1 MERMGPG
8 GPTHVGP
15 FEVVGV
21 LGQGGMGRVLLAAGP
36 DGRLVAVKQVL
47 AHFADDEAFRARFR
61 REVTA
66 SRKVS
71 GAYTAAVI
79 DADPDASTPWLASV
93 FVAGPSLGAVVKAV
107 GVLPEDVVRR
117 LAAGLT
123 SALVE
128 IHRAGLVHRDLKP
141 DNVLL
146 AEDGVRVIDLGI
158 ARVTEGES
166 EGETGLTR
174 TGWVVGSP
182 AYMSPEQAE
191 GKPLT
196 PASDVFS
203 LGSVLALAATGRS
216 PFAGNSTLRTLYDV
230 VHGEPDLSEVP
241 AGLRELV
248 ARCLAKDP
256 EARPSPA
263 QLRELIGPVTPAGR
277 QWPAAVYGML
287 AAQRGEIDGLLGSG
301 PARAPEPSPAPEPAP
316 APEPEPVPE
325 PAPEPVPVPVPVP
338 QDDSAVVPAQD
349 ATPPPLPEVPP
360 LPPRPTERPT
370 APSPQPRSPWRGRR
384 RITAL
389 VAAAVLLVA
398 GTGVVAY
405 VQDRMNAPVA
415 YTALPTCAGAADTM
429 PLKLRESS
437 LDTRSEEAWGVRTGC
452 TWNGLAKTAAPRA
465 LVRWE
470 LSLGGDATR
479 NAGAQRARFRLDAAS
494 KSTEP
499 GLDFGTESY
508 WGGASTDWTCV
519 LAVREGNLSV
529 WVGLYESQYTT
540 SACQE
545 KARAVARA
553 ALKAAPRR

>member
-1 MERMGPG
+1 MERMGAG

-15 FEVVGV
+15 FETVGV
-21 LGQGGMGRVLLAAGP
+21 LGQGGMGRVLLCAGP

-79 DADPDASTPWLASV
+79 DADPDAPTPWLASV

-107 GVLPEDVVRR
+107 GVLPEEVVRR

-123 SALVE
+123 SALAE

-158 ARVTEGES
+158 AREADGGAEGD
-166 EGETGLTR
+166 TGLTR

-203 LGSVLALAATGRS
+203 LGSVLAMAATGRS
-216 PFAGNSTLRTLYDV
+216 PFLGPSTLRTLYDV
-230 VHGEPDLSEVP
+230 VHTEPDLSGVP
-241 AGLRELV
+241 EGLRGLV

-256 EARPSPA
+256 QDRPSPA
-263 QLRELIGPVTPAGR
+263 ELRELIGPVTPAGR
-277 QWPAAVYGML
+277 QWPSAVYGM
-287 AAQRGEIDGLLGSG
+287 AADQRAGIEGLLRGRETDG
-301 PARAPEPSPAPEPAP
+301 PAPQSPPDSAPESVPGPASETLPLPGSAAAEPL
-316 APEPEPVPE
+316 
-325 PAPEPVPVPVPVP
+325 P
-338 QDDSAVVPAQD
+338 QDPPQRP
-349 ATPPPLPEVPP
+349 TGTFPPPQDQDQDRDR
-360 LPPRPTERPT
+360 PR
-370 APSPQPRSPWRGRR
+370 WGGRR
-384 RITAL
+384 R
-389 VAAAVLLVA
+389 VAALAAAGVLLVA

-405 VQDRMNAPVA
+405 VRDRANDPVA
-415 YTALPTCAGAADTM
+415 YTRTPTCPEVRGRM
-429 PLKLRESS
+429 PLKNPAPS
-437 LDTRSEEAWGVRTGC
+437 LDTRSQEGWGVRTGC
-452 TWNGLAKTAAPRA
+452 TWNGNASTGAPRA

-470 LSLGGDATR
+470 LSLGGDATAD
-479 NAGAQRARFRLDAAS
+479 AGAQRGRFRVEAAER
-494 KSTEP
+494 TAADV
-499 GLDFGTESY
+499 GFGTEAY
-508 WGGASTDWTCV
+508 WVDRGADWACG

-529 WVGLYESQYTT
+529 WVGLHKASYETP
-540 SACQE
+540 ACQE
-545 KARAVARA
+545 KAKEVARA
-553 ALKAAPRR
+553 ALKAASRSR

>member
-1 MERMGPG
+1 MEHVGPG

-21 LGQGGMGRVLLAAGP
+21 LGQGGMGRVLLGAGP

-47 AHFADDEAFRARFR
+47 AHFADDEGFRARFR
-61 REVTA
+61 REVAA

-79 DADPDASTPWLASV
+79 DADPDAPTPWLASV

-123 SALVE
+123 SALAE

-158 ARVTEGES
+158 ARVTEGEA
-166 EGETGLTR
+166 EGDTGLTR

-203 LGSVLALAATGRS
+203 LGSVLAMSVTGRS
-216 PFAGNSTLRTLYDV
+216 PFAGTSTLQTLYDV
-230 VHGEPDLSEVP
+230 VHAEPDLSEVP
-241 AGLRELV
+241 AGLRDLV

-277 QWPAAVYGML
+277 QWPSAVYGML
-287 AAQRGEIDGLLGSG
+287 AAQRAQIDGLLEGG
-301 PARAPEPSPAPEPAP
+301 PVAEPEPLPPAPEPTHVA
-316 APEPEPVPE
+316 A
-325 PAPEPVPVPVPVP
+325 PVPVPAPVP
-338 QDDSAVVPAQD
+338 K
-349 ATPPPLPEVPP
+349 VPP
-360 LPPRPTERPT
+360 APPRPTEPPT
-370 APSPQPRSPWRGRR
+370 EPSSPARSPWRGRR

-389 VAAAVLLVA
+389 AAAAVLLVA

-405 VQDRMNAPVA
+405 VRDRMNAPVA
-415 YTALPTCAGAADTM
+415 YTGLPTCAKAADSV
-429 PLKLRESS
+429 PLALRDSS
-437 LDTRSEEAWGVRTGC
+437 LDTRSKEAWGVRTGC
-452 TWNGLAKTAAPRA
+452 TWNGLGQAASPHG

-470 LSLGGDATR
+470 LSLGGDATH
-479 NAGAQRARFRLDAAS
+479 NADAQRARFRVDAAE
-494 KSTEP
+494 KTAAP
-499 GLDFGTESY
+499 NLTFGTEAY
-508 WGGASTDWTCV
+508 WGSPSLDWTCA

-529 WVGLYESQYTT
+529 WVGLYASPYKTAE
-540 SACQE
+540 CQD
-545 KARAVARA
+545 KAKAVARA
-553 ALKAAPRR
+553 ALKAAPR